1 MLQGGNVH
9 NMCWT
14 FELIPTSM
22 FFGQR
27 FLIAKIRVN
36 IYTLKLIFSLSS
48 SARQNERLTEREC
61 SIQTL
66 FGVLT
71 KTYDVLEQGC
81 NQEFSR
87 GIHNYSN
94 PSHLQPPSPKSFSG
108 DLTKGEVTL

>member
-1 MLQGGNVH
+1 MNSDLNVL
-9 NMCWT
+9 W
-14 FELIPTSM
+14 PA
-22 FFGQR
+22 
-27 FLIAKIRVN
+27 FLDCKNTCKYLYSKAN
-36 IYTLKLIFSLSS
+36 FSLSS